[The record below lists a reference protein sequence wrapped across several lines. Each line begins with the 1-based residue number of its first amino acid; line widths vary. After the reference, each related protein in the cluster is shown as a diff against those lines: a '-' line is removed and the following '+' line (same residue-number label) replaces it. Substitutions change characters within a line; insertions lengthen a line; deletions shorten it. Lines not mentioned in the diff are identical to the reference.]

1 MCVPHPAPLSAAPCC
16 AAHRPTS
23 WPGESLPGHP
33 HCGRTHWQPNS
44 MVGSRHSPY
53 TSPNHSGGLLDV
65 TPLCLI
71 SSYIPHLPLL
81 SRTTHTSS
89 TQPNYLQQGPPQ
101 GTRKSIHSDLSS
113 TAQTDVACYSLD
125 HLPSPLSTLHHQV
138 ASPLHDPERKQH
150 WLRSASKLHTHII
163 VSPWLHCI
171 QLCHLPCL
179 YRPGVHFSTNDE
191 RASPPHPPPAMP
203 SGGQHQADP

>member
-1 MCVPHPAPLSAAPCC
+1 MCAPPSPIECCSLLCCTQAHFLAWRVPPRPPSLRKNTLAAKQ
-16 AAHRPTS
+16 HGWFTTFTIYLTQTQ
-23 WPGESLPGHP
+23 W
-33 HCGRTHWQPNS
+33 
-44 MVGSRHSPY
+44 
-53 TSPNHSGGLLDV
+53 GLLDV

-71 SSYIPHLPLL
+71 SSYMPHLPLL

-191 RASPPHPPPAMP
+191 RASPAHPPPAMP
-203 SGGQHQADP
+203 SGRQHQADP